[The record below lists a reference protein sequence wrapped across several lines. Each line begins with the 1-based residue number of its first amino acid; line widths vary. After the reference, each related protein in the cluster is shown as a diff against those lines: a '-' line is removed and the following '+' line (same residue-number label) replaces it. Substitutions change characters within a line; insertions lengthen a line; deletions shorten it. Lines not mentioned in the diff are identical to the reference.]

1 MLKEAK
7 RKERLALK
15 RAKRASSS
23 DDDANRDDVE
33 MHDIN
38 KPITLDDLT
47 NPNKQFMTLLSN
59 KDDKKQKLADAL
71 KANLKKRKEFKK
83 KREKNKI

>member
-1 MLKEAK
+1 MGIHYDYKSKRGERAMLKEAK

-15 RAKRASSS
+15 RAKRASTS
-23 DDDANRDDVE
+23 DDEEKNQAVE

-47 NPNKQFMTLLSN
+47 NPNK
-59 KDDKKQKLADAL
+59 
-71 KANLKKRKEFKK
+71 
-83 KREKNKI
+83 

>member
-1 MLKEAK
+1 MGIHYDYNSNRGEIDMLKEDNWI
-7 RKERLALK
+7 EILALK

-23 DDDANRDDVE
+23 DEEEKSEEVE

-47 NPNKQFMTLLSN
+47 NPNK
-59 KDDKKQKLADAL
+59 
-71 KANLKKRKEFKK
+71 
-83 KREKNKI
+83 

>member
-23 DDDANRDDVE
+23 DIEEKSEQVE

-47 NPNKQFMTLLSN
+47 NPNKQLMSLLSK
-59 KDDKKQKLADAL
+59 KDDKKQKLANAL
-71 KANLKKRKEFKK
+71 KENLKKRKEFKK
-83 KREKNKI
+83 KLEKNN

>member
-1 MLKEAK
+1 MGIHYDYKSKIGERAMLKEAK

-15 RAKRASSS
+15 RAKRASTS
-23 DDDANRDDVE
+23 DEEEKGEEDE

-47 NPNKQFMTLLSN
+47 KPNK
-59 KDDKKQKLADAL
+59 
-71 KANLKKRKEFKK
+71 
-83 KREKNKI
+83 